1 LASKRAIDSCK
12 RDIMDAAIAQALKRL
27 EELATKGAI
36 DANQLEARRAQLQRQ
51 DRVAKLAAVS
61 GCYIGKEGKPV
72 AASAT
77 TGMVNLDPDVLQHML
92 SFVKSYPRCVLLAT
106 TCKGLQPL
114 LEAKPLSDRARD
126 APGELVWDLVV
137 QAMKSQD
144 GLSRAAIKQLGLVV
158 EQFPDALD
166 QRHWP
171 PLSLDD
177 DFPEPPLAPGQRRHR
192 RVFTARHGDDY
203 LELGH
208 RKFEQEDEEWHGRL
222 PNEPITPLELC
233 VSHQEAIASE
243 ILDDLLKLGAKPTE
257 LAITIDMG
265 NSPRGVGAFTTTML
279 EAHPSLVSESFYD
292 LDWIV
297 HVIEACSYMWGL
309 DDFAGGL
316 IRDGLVPQVGVTH
329 EEDGPFADKYDD
341 ETIADILRMAQATQV
356 CTKCNTAK
364 PRDDFEPGEWA
375 RRGDERLCRACN
387 VRDCCKCGATKARA
401 DFEEPEWERSGER
414 LCRVCNVRDCSK
426 CGATKGRSKF
436 STAQWDCATGREC
449 RTCNVR
455 ACSRCGRSR
464 DPYHFPGEEWTKADR
479 LCLSCK
485 KPRPAGKRRSC
496 IQCRGSLTQSDF
508 SKKQWGKAASG
519 KGRCKKCLGN

>member
-1 LASKRAIDSCK
+1 MLQTASCVLCESFCRRVLAIQLQAGPMDSAIT
-12 RDIMDAAIAQALKRL
+12 QALQRL

-36 DANQLEARRAQLQRQ
+36 DANQLKVRQDQLRQQ

-61 GCYIGKEGKPV
+61 GCYIGREGKPV

-177 DFPEPPLAPGQRRHR
+177 FSEPPLAPGQRRHR
-192 RVFTARHGDDY
+192 RVSTARHGDDY

-208 RKFEQEDEEWHGRL
+208 RKFEQEDEPWHGKL
-222 PNEPITPLELC
+222 PNQPITPLELC

-279 EAHPSLVSESFYD
+279 RAHPSLVSESFYD

-297 HVIEACSYMWGL
+297 HVIEACSYLWGL

-341 ETIADILRMAQATQV
+341 ETIADILRTAQATQV

-364 PRDDFEPGEWA
+364 
-375 RRGDERLCRACN
+375 AC
-387 VRDCCKCGATKARA
+387 D

-455 ACSRCGRSR
+455 ACSRCGKSR

-508 SKKQWGKAASG
+508 SKKQWGKAHSKTG
-519 KGRCKKCLGN
+519 TGRCKKCLGNA

>member
-1 LASKRAIDSCK
+1 
-12 RDIMDAAIAQALKRL
+12 MDAAISQALKRL

-61 GCYIGKEGKPV
+61 GCYIGREGKPV
-72 AASAT
+72 AAET
-77 TGMVNLDPDVLQHML
+77 TGMVSLDPDVLQHML
-92 SFVKSYPRCVLLAT
+92 SFVRSYPQCVLLAMT
-106 TCKGLQPL
+106 SKQLHPL
-114 LEAKPLSDRARD
+114 LIAKPLADRARD
-126 APGELVWDLVV
+126 APGELVWDMVV

-144 GLSRAAIKQLGLVV
+144 GLSRAAIKQLALVA
-158 EQFPDALD
+158 EKFPGALD
-166 QRHWP
+166 QRHLP
-171 PLSLDD
+171 SLSLDD
-177 DFPEPPLAPGQRRHR
+177 DFPEPPLAPGRKRHR

-279 EAHPSLVSESFYD
+279 QAHPSLVSESFYD

-329 EEDGPFADKYDD
+329 HPEGSFADKYDD
-341 ETIADILRMAQATQV
+341 ETIADILRTAQATQV

-364 PRDDFEPGEWA
+364 
-375 RRGDERLCRACN
+375 AC
-387 VRDCCKCGATKARA
+387 D

-455 ACSRCGRSR
+455 ACSRCGKSR

-496 IQCRGSLTQSDF
+496 VQCRGSLTQSDF

>member
-1 LASKRAIDSCK
+1 MDSAIT
-12 RDIMDAAIAQALKRL
+12 QALQRL

-61 GCYIGKEGKPV
+61 GCYIVNEGKPV
-72 AASAT
+72 AATT
-77 TGMVNLDPDVLQHML
+77 TGMASLDLDVLQHML
-92 SFVKSYPRCVLLAT
+92 SFVKSYPQCVLLAMT
-106 TCKGLQPL
+106 SKQLQPL
-114 LEAKPLSDRARD
+114 LKAKPLSDRARD

-171 PLSLDD
+171 PLSLND
-177 DFPEPPLAPGQRRHR
+177 DFPEPPLAPGRKRHR
-192 RVFTARHGDDY
+192 RIYTARHGDDY

-208 RKFEQEDEEWHGRL
+208 RLFEQEHEPWHGKL

-233 VSHQEAIASE
+233 VSYQGIPANE

-265 NSPRGVGAFTTTML
+265 NSPRGLGAFTTTML

-297 HVIEACSYMWGL
+297 EEIETGGSYIWGL
-309 DDFAGGL
+309 DDFAGRL

-341 ETIADILRMAQATQV
+341 ETIADILRMAQATQL

-364 PRDDFEPGEWA
+364 AGDDFEPDEWARRGDERLCRTCNVRACRKCGASKARDDFEEEEWKS
-375 RRGDERLCRACN
+375 GDERLCRACN
-387 VRDCCKCGATKARA
+387 VRDCCKCGA
-401 DFEEPEWERSGER
+401 S
-414 LCRVCNVRDCSK
+414 
-426 CGATKGRSKF
+426 KGRSKF
-436 STAQWDCATGREC
+436 SVAQWDCATGREC

-464 DPYHFPGEEWTKADR
+464 DPYHFPDGEWIKADR

-485 KPRPAGKRRSC
+485 LPPGKRRSC
-496 IQCRGSLTQSDF
+496 AQCSTSLPQSDF
-508 SKKQWGKAASG
+508 SKKQWGKAANG

>member
-1 LASKRAIDSCK
+1 
-12 RDIMDAAIAQALKRL
+12 MDAAISQALKRL

-36 DANQLEARRAQLQRQ
+36 DANKLKVRQDQLQKQ

-77 TGMVNLDPDVLQHML
+77 TGMVNLDPDVLQHMF
-92 SFVKSYPRCVLLAT
+92 SFVKSYPQCVLLAMT
-106 TCKGLQPL
+106 SKQLHPL
-114 LEAKPLSDRARD
+114 LIAKPLADRARD

-208 RKFEQEDEEWHGRL
+208 RLFEQEHEPWHGKL

-279 EAHPSLVSESFYD
+279 RAHPSLVSESFYD

-297 HVIEACSYMWGL
+297 HVIETGGSYIPGL
-309 DDFAGGL
+309 DDFAGRL
-316 IRDGLVPQVGVTH
+316 ICDGLVPQVGVTH

-341 ETIADILRMAQATQV
+341 ETIADILRMAQATQL

-364 PRDDFEPGEWA
+364 AGDDFEPDEWARRGDERLCRTCNVRDCRKCGASKARDDFEEEEWKS
-375 RRGDERLCRACN
+375 GDERLCRACN
-387 VRDCCKCGATKARA
+387 VRDCCKCGA
-401 DFEEPEWERSGER
+401 S
-414 LCRVCNVRDCSK
+414 
-426 CGATKGRSKF
+426 KGRSKF
-436 STAQWDCATGREC
+436 SVAQWDCATGREC

-464 DPYHFPGEEWTKADR
+464 DPYHFPDGEWIKADR
-479 LCLSCK
+479 LCRSCK
-485 KPRPAGKRRSC
+485 LPPGKKRSC
-496 IQCRGSLTQSDF
+496 AQCSTSLPQSDF
-508 SKKQWGKAASG
+508 SKKQWGKAANG

>member
-1 LASKRAIDSCK
+1 
-12 RDIMDAAIAQALKRL
+12 MDAAIAQALKRL

-61 GCYIGKEGKPV
+61 GCYIGREGKPV

-77 TGMVNLDPDVLQHML
+77 TGMASLDLDVLQHML
-92 SFVKSYPRCVLLAT
+92 SFVKSYPQCVLLAMT
-106 TCKGLQPL
+106 SKQLHPL
-114 LEAKPLSDRARD
+114 LIAKPLADRARD

-297 HVIEACSYMWGL
+297 HVIEACSYIWGL

-341 ETIADILRMAQATQV
+341 ETIADILRMAQATQL

-364 PRDDFEPGEWA
+364 AGDDFEPDEWA
-375 RRGDERLCRACN
+375 RRGDERLCRTCNVRACRKCGASKARADFEQEEWARPGDERLCRACN
-387 VRDCCKCGATKARA
+387 VRDCCKCGA
-401 DFEEPEWERSGER
+401 S
-414 LCRVCNVRDCSK
+414 
-426 CGATKGRSKF
+426 KGRSKF
-436 STAQWDCATGREC
+436 SVAQWDCATGREC

-464 DPYHFPGEEWTKADR
+464 DPYHFPDGEWIKADR
-479 LCLSCK
+479 LCRSCK
-485 KPRPAGKRRSC
+485 LPPGKRRSC
-496 IQCRGSLTQSDF
+496 AQCSKSLSQSDF
-508 SKKQWGKAASG
+508 SKTQWAKAKSG
-519 KGRCKKCLGN
+519 KGRCMKCLGNA

>member
-1 LASKRAIDSCK
+1 MDPAIE
-12 RDIMDAAIAQALKRL
+12 QALKRL

-36 DANQLEARRAQLQRQ
+36 DANQLEARRAQLQRH

-61 GCYIGKEGKPV
+61 GCYIGREGKPV

-77 TGMVNLDPDVLQHML
+77 TGMASLDLDVLQHML
-92 SFVKSYPRCVLLAT
+92 SFVKSYPQCVLLAMT
-106 TCKGLQPL
+106 SKQLHPL
-114 LEAKPLSDRARD
+114 LIAKPLADRARD

-137 QAMKSQD
+137 QAMKSQA
-144 GLSRAAIKQLGLVV
+144 GLSRAAIKQLALVA
-158 EQFPDALD
+158 EKFPGALD
-166 QRHWP
+166 QRHLP
-171 PLSLDD
+171 SLSLDD

-192 RVFTARHGDDY
+192 RVSTARHGDDY

-279 EAHPSLVSESFYD
+279 QAHPSLVSESFYD

-297 HVIEACSYMWGL
+297 HVIEACSYIWGL
-309 DDFAGGL
+309 DDFAGRL

-341 ETIADILRMAQATQV
+341 ETIADILRMAQATQL

-364 PRDDFEPGEWA
+364 ARDDFEQEEWERRGDERLCRTCNVRACRKCGASKA
-375 RRGDERLCRACN
+375 RDDFEEEEWKSGDERLCRACN
-387 VRDCCKCGATKARA
+387 VRDCCKCGT
-401 DFEEPEWERSGER
+401 P
-414 LCRVCNVRDCSK
+414 
-426 CGATKGRSKF
+426 KGRTKF
-436 STAQWDCATGREC
+436 STAQWDCAAGREC

-455 ACSRCGRSR
+455 TCSRCGRSR
-464 DPYHFPGEEWTKADR
+464 DPYHFPGDEWEKVDR
-479 LCLSCK
+479 LCRSCK
-485 KPRPAGKRRSC
+485 LPPSKRRSC
-496 IQCRGSLTQSDF
+496 AKCSKSLPQSDF
-508 SKKQWGKAASG
+508 SKTQWAKAKSG
-519 KGRCKKCLGN
+519 KGRCMKCLGNA

>member
-1 LASKRAIDSCK
+1 MPAI
-12 RDIMDAAIAQALKRL
+12 IMQALQRL

-51 DRVAKLAAVS
+51 DRVANLAAVS
-61 GCYIGKEGKPV
+61 GCYIGREGKPV

-77 TGMVNLDPDVLQHML
+77 TGMASLDLDVLQHML
-92 SFVKSYPRCVLLAT
+92 SFVKSYPQCVLLAMT
-106 TCKGLQPL
+106 SKQLHPL
-114 LEAKPLSDRARD
+114 LIAKPLADRARD

-177 DFPEPPLAPGQRRHR
+177 DFPEPPLAPGRKRHR

-297 HVIEACSYMWGL
+297 HVIEACSYIWGL
-309 DDFAGGL
+309 DDFAGRL

-341 ETIADILRMAQATQV
+341 ETIADILRTAQATQV

-364 PRDDFEPGEWA
+364 
-375 RRGDERLCRACN
+375 AC
-387 VRDCCKCGATKARA
+387 D

-455 ACSRCGRSR
+455 ACSRCGKSR

>member
-1 LASKRAIDSCK
+1 
-12 RDIMDAAIAQALKRL
+12 MDAAITQALRRL

-36 DANQLEARRAQLQRQ
+36 DANQLKVRQDQLRQQ

-72 AASAT
+72 AATT

-92 SFVKSYPRCVLLAT
+92 SFVRSYPQCVLLAMT
-106 TCKGLQPL
+106 SKQLHPL
-114 LEAKPLSDRARD
+114 LIAKPLADRARD

-171 PLSLDD
+171 PLSLND
-177 DFPEPPLAPGQRRHR
+177 DFPEPPLAPGRKRHR
-192 RVFTARHGDDY
+192 RIYTARHGDDY

-208 RKFEQEDEEWHGRL
+208 RLFEQEHEPWHGKL

-265 NSPRGVGAFTTTML
+265 NSPRGLGAFTTTML

-297 HVIEACSYMWGL
+297 EEIETGGSYIWGL
-309 DDFAGGL
+309 DDFAGRL
-316 IRDGLVPQVGVTH
+316 IRDGLCLLYTSPS
-329 EEDGPFADKYDD
+329 
-341 ETIADILRMAQATQV
+341 
-356 CTKCNTAK
+356 
-364 PRDDFEPGEWA
+364 PRDG
-375 RRGDERLCRACN
+375 L
-387 VRDCCKCGATKARA
+387 
-401 DFEEPEWERSGER
+401 
-414 LCRVCNVRDCSK
+414 L
-426 CGATKGRSKF
+426 
-436 STAQWDCATGREC
+436 
-449 RTCNVR
+449 
-455 ACSRCGRSR
+455 SRMPSS
-464 DPYHFPGEEWTKADR
+464 A
-479 LCLSCK
+479 
-485 KPRPAGKRRSC
+485 
-496 IQCRGSLTQSDF
+496 
-508 SKKQWGKAASG
+508 
-519 KGRCKKCLGN
+519 

>member
-1 LASKRAIDSCK
+1 MASKRAIDSCK

-61 GCYIGKEGKPV
+61 GCYIGREGKPV

-92 SFVKSYPRCVLLAT
+92 SFVKSYPQCVLVAMTSKQLH
-106 TCKGLQPL
+106 PL
-114 LEAKPLSDRARD
+114 LTAKLLSDRARD

-208 RKFEQEDEEWHGRL
+208 RKFEQEDEEWHGKL

-279 EAHPSLVSESFYD
+279 RAHPSLVSESFYD

-297 HVIEACSYMWGL
+297 HVIEACSYLWGL

-329 EEDGPFADKYDD
+329 AEDGPFADKYDD

-364 PRDDFEPGEWA
+364 ARDDFEPDEWA

-387 VRDCCKCGATKARA
+387 VRDCCKCGT
-401 DFEEPEWERSGER
+401 P
-414 LCRVCNVRDCSK
+414 
-426 CGATKGRSKF
+426 KGRSKF
-436 STAQWDCATGREC
+436 SVAQWDCATGREC

-455 ACSRCGRSR
+455 ACSRCGKSR

>member
-1 LASKRAIDSCK
+1 MDPAIE
-12 RDIMDAAIAQALKRL
+12 QALQRL
-27 EELATKGAI
+27 EDLAAKGAI
-36 DANQLEARRAQLQRQ
+36 DANKLKARQAQLRQQ

-77 TGMVNLDPDVLQHML
+77 TGMASLDLDVLQHML
-92 SFVKSYPRCVLLAT
+92 SFVKSYPQCVLLAMT
-106 TCKGLQPL
+106 SKQLHPL
-114 LEAKPLSDRARD
+114 LIAKPLADRARD

-171 PLSLDD
+171 PLSLND
-177 DFPEPPLAPGQRRHR
+177 DFPEPPLAPGRKRHR
-192 RVFTARHGDDY
+192 RIYTARHGDDY

-208 RKFEQEDEEWHGRL
+208 RLFEQEHEPWHGKL

-265 NSPRGVGAFTTTML
+265 NSPRGLGAFTTTML

-297 HVIEACSYMWGL
+297 HVIETGGSYIWGL
-309 DDFAGGL
+309 DDFAGRL

-341 ETIADILRMAQATQV
+341 ETIADILRMAQATQL

-364 PRDDFEPGEWA
+364 ARDDFEQEEWERRGDERLCRTCNVRDCRKCGASKA
-375 RRGDERLCRACN
+375 RDDFEEEEWKSGDERLCRACN
-387 VRDCCKCGATKARA
+387 VRDCCKCGA
-401 DFEEPEWERSGER
+401 S
-414 LCRVCNVRDCSK
+414 
-426 CGATKGRSKF
+426 KGRSKF
-436 STAQWDCATGREC
+436 SVAQWDCATGREC

-464 DPYHFPGEEWTKADR
+464 DPYHFPDGEWIKADR
-479 LCLSCK
+479 LCRSCK
-485 KPRPAGKRRSC
+485 LPPGKKRSC
-496 IQCRGSLTQSDF
+496 AQCSKSLSQSDF
-508 SKKQWGKAASG
+508 SKTQWGKAKSG
-519 KGRCKKCLGN
+519 KGRCMKCLGNA

>member
-1 LASKRAIDSCK
+1 MDPAIE
-12 RDIMDAAIAQALKRL
+12 QALKRL

-106 TCKGLQPL
+106 TSKQLQPL
-114 LEAKPLSDRARD
+114 LQGKPLADRARD
-126 APGELVWDLVV
+126 APGELVWDMVV

-144 GLSRAAIKQLGLVV
+144 GLSRAAIKQLALVA
-158 EQFPDALD
+158 ERFPDALD

-177 DFPEPPLAPGQRRHR
+177 DFPEPPLPPGRRRHR

-208 RKFEQEDEEWHGRL
+208 RKFEQEDEPWHGKL

-279 EAHPSLVSESFYD
+279 RAHPSLVSESFYD

-297 HVIEACSYMWGL
+297 HVIEACSYLWGL

-329 EEDGPFADKYDD
+329 EEGGPFADKYDD
-341 ETIADILRMAQATQV
+341 ETIADILRMAQATQL

-364 PRDDFEPGEWA
+364 ARDDFEPDEWA

-387 VRDCCKCGATKARA
+387 VRDCCKCGA
-401 DFEEPEWERSGER
+401 S
-414 LCRVCNVRDCSK
+414 
-426 CGATKGRSKF
+426 KGRSKF
-436 STAQWDCATGREC
+436 SVAQWDCATGREC

-464 DPYHFPGEEWTKADR
+464 DPYHFPDGEWIKADR
-479 LCLSCK
+479 LCRSCK
-485 KPRPAGKRRSC
+485 LPPGKRRSC
-496 IQCRGSLTQSDF
+496 AQCSKSLSQSDF
-508 SKKQWGKAASG
+508 SKTQWAKAKSG
-519 KGRCKKCLGN
+519 KGRCMKCLGNA

>member
-1 LASKRAIDSCK
+1 MDPAIE
-12 RDIMDAAIAQALKRL
+12 QALKRL

-51 DRVAKLAAVS
+51 DRVANLAAVS
-61 GCYIGKEGKPV
+61 GCYIGREGKPV

-77 TGMVNLDPDVLQHML
+77 TGMASLDLDVLQHML
-92 SFVKSYPRCVLLAT
+92 SFVKSYPQCVLLAMT
-106 TCKGLQPL
+106 SKQLHPL
-114 LEAKPLSDRARD
+114 LIAKPLADRARD

-144 GLSRAAIKQLGLVV
+144 GLSGGAIKQLALVA
-158 EQFPDALD
+158 EKFPGALD
-166 QRHWP
+166 QRHLP
-171 PLSLDD
+171 SLSLDD

-192 RVFTARHGDDY
+192 RVSTARHGDDY

-279 EAHPSLVSESFYD
+279 QAHPSLVSESFYD

-297 HVIEACSYMWGL
+297 HVIEACSYIWGL
-309 DDFAGGL
+309 DDFAGDL

-341 ETIADILRMAQATQV
+341 ETIADILRMAQATQL

-364 PRDDFEPGEWA
+364 AGDDFEPDEWA
-375 RRGDERLCRACN
+375 RRGDERLCRTCN
-387 VRDCCKCGATKARA
+387 VRACRKCGASKARA

-455 ACSRCGRSR
+455 ACSRCGKSR

-508 SKKQWGKAASG
+508 SKKQWGKAYSKSG
-519 KGRCKKCLGN
+519 TGRCKKCLGNA

>member
-1 LASKRAIDSCK
+1 
-12 RDIMDAAIAQALKRL
+12 MDAAISQALKRL

-61 GCYIGKEGKPV
+61 GCYIGREGKPV
-72 AASAT
+72 AAAT
-77 TGMVNLDPDVLQHML
+77 TGMVSLDPDVLQHML
-92 SFVKSYPRCVLLAT
+92 SFVRSYPQCVLLAMT
-106 TCKGLQPL
+106 SKQLHPL
-114 LEAKPLSDRARD
+114 LVAKPLADRARD

-144 GLSRAAIKQLGLVV
+144 GLSRGAIKQLALVA
-158 EQFPDALD
+158 EKFPGALD
-166 QRHWP
+166 QRHLP
-171 PLSLDD
+171 PLSLND
-177 DFPEPPLAPGQRRHR
+177 DFPEPPLPPGRRRHR

-208 RKFEQEDEEWHGRL
+208 RKFEQEDEEWHGKL

-279 EAHPSLVSESFYD
+279 RAHPSLVSESFYD

-341 ETIADILRMAQATQV
+341 ETIADIMRMAQATQL

-364 PRDDFEPGEWA
+364 AGDDFEPDEWA
-375 RRGDERLCRACN
+375 RRGDERRCRTCN
-387 VRDCCKCGATKARA
+387 VRACRKYGASKARA
-401 DFEEPEWERSGER
+401 DFEQEEWARPGDER

-426 CGATKGRSKF
+426 CGASKGRNKF

-449 RTCNVR
+449 RKCNVR

-464 DPYHFPGEEWTKADR
+464 DPYHFPDGEWIKADR
-479 LCLSCK
+479 LCRSCK
-485 KPRPAGKRRSC
+485 LPPGKRRSC
-496 IQCRGSLTQSDF
+496 AQCRGSLTQSDF
-508 SKKQWGKAASG
+508 SKTQWGKAAKG
-519 KGRCKKCLGN
+519 KGKCMKCLGNA